1 MNNQYIENNK
11 EIFEKLGIS
20 VFTKNR
26 KYCFVKTQCGKY
38 YNTFD
43 KEGFIGIEWDEISY
57 LELINKKDEYTL

>member
-43 KEGFIGIEWDEISY
+43 KEGFIGIE
-57 LELINKKDEYTL
+57 